1 MRNQIADRTAGR
13 RLWMIRYL
21 EGQEK
26 DVCRDLW
33 EEAFPEDSREF
44 GDYYFAEKMKD
55 NRVLVREEEG
65 RIVSMLH
72 QNPYEIYVRGQVWRS
87 DYIVGVATAGD
98 KRHRGYMRQL
108 LSRMMEEMWEEQMPF
123 CFLMPA
129 DEAIYRPFGFVYI
142 FDQPKWGL
150 KGDVSLEI
158 RPLLPWKDSAGADR
172 WLATIAGW
180 MDQWL
185 KKRYQV
191 YAVRDEAYLRRLLKE
206 LESEDGTFDI
216 LYHDEAMA
224 GVRCAWGSRSREQR
238 LLMAEPQYMIET
250 APAKPAIMARIIC
263 MEQFVKAV
271 RLREDAP
278 VELLRILLE
287 VADPLVVSNQGIW
300 HWNLTRETSWL
311 ERYGQLAGTEEVQ
324 VSATSLEDHM
334 EQPVP
339 DIKITIAEL
348 TGWLFGYH
356 IPASAGEYGNL
367 IQTLDGVFLDEVV

>member
-1 MRNQIADRTAGR
+1 MADKPVRR

-21 EGQEK
+21 ETGEK

-72 QNPYEIYVRGQVWRS
+72 QNPYKVNVRGRVWRI
-87 DYIVGVATAGD
+87 DYIVGVATAED

-108 LSRMMEEMWEEQMPF
+108 LSRMMKEMWEEQMPF

-129 DEAIYRPFGFVYI
+129 DEAIYRPFGFAYI
-142 FDQPKWGL
+142 FDQPRWGL

-158 RPLLPWKDSAGADR
+158 RGLLPWEGSAGANR
-172 WLATIAGW
+172 WLATLAGW
-180 MDQWL
+180 MAHWL
-185 KKRYQV
+185 KKRYEV
-191 YAVRDEAYLRRLLKE
+191 YTARDEAYLQRLFKE
-206 LESEDGTFDI
+206 LESEDGTFDV
-216 LYHDEAMA
+216 LYHKEAMV
-224 GVRCAWGSRSREQR
+224 GIRSEWGSGSREQR
-238 LLMAEPQYMIET
+238 LLMAEPQYMTET
-250 APAKPAIMARIIC
+250 EPAKPAIMARIIC
-263 MEQFVKAV
+263 MEQFVKAI
-271 RLREDAP
+271 RLRDDAP
-278 VELLRILLE
+278 VEMLHILLE
-287 VADPLVVSNQGIW
+287 VDDPLVVSNQGLW

-311 ERYGQLAGTEEVQ
+311 ERYGQGAGTGEAQ
-324 VSATSLEDHM
+324 VSAASLAGDQNLPE
-334 EQPVP
+334 P

-356 IPASAGEYGNL
+356 MPAAVKEYGAM
-367 IQTLDGVFLDEVV
+367 IETLNGVFLDEVV